1 MTAHTAADVVVVV
14 VSYNSAD
21 DLRTCVPSVTAE
33 GVGAVVVVD
42 NDSTDDS
49 LAVARALG
57 AEAVPSGG
65 NIGYGGAV
73 NVGAA
78 TAAASALPL
87 LFVLNPDCV
96 VAEGAVGALVAR
108 LDAEPSLGV
117 VGPRV
122 EYPDGSIQQSCRTF
136 PSVGTAAAHG
146 FLGLVWKDNPV
157 SRRYTM
163 ADFDHRSYRHVDWVS
178 GAAMLLR
185 RSAFDDVGGFDP
197 GYFMY
202 VEDVDLCWRL
212 REAGWATGFDPAGT
226 VRHAQ
231 GTSSGAAPYRL
242 LRAHHASM
250 LRFERRRRGGHGG
263 PVMLLVTVGVGLRF
277 CAAVVRAAVTRAFS
291 RVFRSTR

>member
-1 MTAHTAADVVVVV
+1 VTAHTAADVAVVV

-21 DLRTCVPSVTAE
+21 DLRTCIPSVTTQ

-42 NDSTDDS
+42 NDSSDDS

-57 AEAVPSGG
+57 AAAVASGG
-65 NIGYGGAV
+65 NVGYGAAV

-78 TAAASALPL
+78 TASASALPL

-96 VAEGAVGALVAR
+96 LVDGAVDALVAR
-108 LDAEPSLGV
+108 LDAEPTLGV

-163 ADFDHRSYRHVDWVS
+163 ADFDHRSFRRVDWVS

-185 RSAFDDVGGFDP
+185 RDAFDDVGGFDP

-226 VRHAQ
+226 VRHTQ
-231 GTSSGAAPYRL
+231 GTSSGSAPYRL
-242 LRAHHASM
+242 LRAHHSSM
-250 LRFERRRRGGHGG
+250 LRFERRRRGGGG

-291 RVFRSTR
+291 RVFRSSR